1 MRFGARE
8 KERVD
13 EKIENYKQI
22 ENRGAP
28 SNDFHV
34 YSNFIHLMRCPA
46 RKCFHSRKI
55 EPKTAPDVYM
65 KMLKT

>member
-8 KERVD
+8 RERVD
-13 EKIENYKQI
+13 EKIENYKEI

-34 YSNFIHLMRCPA
+34 FDFIHLMLCLATQCDMNNLR
-46 RKCFHSRKI
+46 
-55 EPKTAPDVYM
+55 
-65 KMLKT
+65 

>member
-13 EKIENYKQI
+13 EKIENFKEI

-34 YSNFIHLMRCPA
+34 YTSYAL
-46 RKCFHSRKI
+46 SS
-55 EPKTAPDVYM
+55 
-65 KMLKT
+65 